1 MTTTKPHL
9 LELDLYP
16 PMIEFFQN
24 QNYSIE
30 LEMPIY
36 RNRIDLIAFN
46 FNHLI
51 AVELKL
57 KDWKRALRQA
67 AYYQLGVDY
76 SYIAMP
82 FYQAIAIYRW
92 KHLLVHE
99 GVGLYGVLLDNSEVR
114 ELVKPKKS
122 EKKVDYIERGIF
134 SIVRR
139 RW

>member
-1 MTTTKPHL
+1 MSTTKPHL

-16 PMIEFFQN
+16 PMIEYFQK

-67 AYYQLGVDY
+67 SYYQLGVDY
-76 SYIAMP
+76 SYISMP

-92 KHLLVHE
+92 KHLLEQE
-99 GVGLYGVLLDNSEVR
+99 GVGLYGVLLDNGEVR

-122 EKKVDYIERGIF
+122 KKKVNYIERGIF
-134 SIVRR
+134 SMVRK